1 MKRILLGT
9 FLCVAITGCELPEH
23 GLSYAEVAQRHS
35 VCELAGG
42 RQVFTMGVENPKL
55 AVSSR
60 CLIKDIEYQF
70 YYQRGYAGAR
80 L

>member
-9 FLCVAITGCELPEH
+9 FLCVAITGCELPEQ
-23 GLSYAEVAQRHS
+23 GLSYTEVAQRHF
-35 VCELAGG
+35 VCEQAGG
-42 RQVFTMGVENPKL
+42 RQVFTMGGKNSKL

-60 CLIKDIEYQF
+60 CLIKDIEYRF
-70 YYQRGYAGAR
+70 YYQKYKNGPQ